1 MRVVL
6 GVIAGLLLLA
16 SAGTALADGEGEP
29 YGYIYSPDGDSG
41 LPYVAGLRGSFAFQ
55 SNLNTNP
62 ASPVH
67 TAAALDAGYGGS
79 IYVGARLGYGLRLE
93 GEALYRFMPLSGLTV
108 NGTATTAKGSS
119 SMAAP
124 FLNLMWDFP
133 VPDFP
138 FRPFIGAGIG
148 AAFTQTA
155 IHNPGNTFNYLY
167 KDNWNLA
174 YDLMGGAELPLSQS
188 SRLTAMYRWMRV
200 NNAGF
205 ACGTGS
211 AVVQSCV
218 SDITNQSVDLGLEM
232 DL

>member
-1 MRVVL
+1 MRAVL
-6 GVIAGLLLLA
+6 GAVTGLLLLVPVGA
-16 SAGTALADGEGEP
+16 ATAQGEGEP

-41 LPYVAGLRGSFAFQ
+41 LPYVAGLRGSFAFA
-55 SNLNTNP
+55 SDLSTNP

-67 TAAALDAGYGGS
+67 TQAALDTGYGGS
-79 IYVGARLGYGLRLE
+79 VYAGIRLGYGLTLE
-93 GEALYRFMPLSGLTV
+93 GEALFRHMPLSGLTV
-108 NGTATTAKGSS
+108 NGTATAAKGYSDVTV
-119 SMAAP
+119 P

-138 FRPFIGAGIG
+138 IRPFIGAGIG
-148 AAFTQTA
+148 AAFTNTA
-155 IHNPGNTFNYLY
+155 IRNPASTADYLY
-167 KDNWNLA
+167 KDNWNFA

-205 ACGTGS
+205 ACGTGG
-211 AVVQSCV
+211 ALQSCV
-218 SDITNQSVDLGLEM
+218 SDITNRSVDLGLEM